1 MIRIVSDSSA
11 LYSKKDGQAKGVTI
25 APLIVTING
34 KTYREYEDINTEEFI
49 NIINEG
55 HIPVSSQPAIGEVL
69 NIYDENIEDEIIN
82 ISMADGLSGTYNS
95 ACVAKDMATNPDRI
109 EVINSE
115 TLCGP
120 QNYLVDL
127 AVELVKLGKTKNEIV
142 SEIKK
147 AMEETKSF
155 LIPHDFDY
163 LVRGGRLSS
172 LAGKVGGL
180 IKLVPVMTLSED
192 CTRLVKFTT
201 KRTFNKAVEKICE
214 ELINAGVDSNYNIYI
229 SHACTESLA
238 NEAKNIIMKKIEN
251 ANIEINMLGPVF
263 TAQGGPG
270 CVAIQSI
277 KKSSIL

>member
-1 MIRIVSDSSA
+1 MIKIISDSSI
-11 LYSKKDGQAKGVTI
+11 LYSAKEGEENNIDIAYLSVTI
-25 APLIVTING
+25 DN
-34 KTYREYEDINTEEFI
+34 KTYKEREEIDTEEFI
-49 NIINEG
+49 KIINEG
-55 HIPVSSQPAIGEVL
+55 NIPTTSQPSVGEVVNL
-69 NIYDENIEDEIIN
+69 YNKYPEDEIIN
-82 ISMADGLSGTYNS
+82 IALADGLSGTYNS
-95 ACVAKDMATNPDRI
+95 ACMAKNMVDNSDRI
-109 EVINSE
+109 SVINTK

-120 QNYLVDL
+120 QKYIAQT
-127 AVELVKLGKTKNEIV
+127 AVELSEKGLSKDEILNEIDILINN
-142 SEIKK
+142 S
-147 AMEETKSF
+147 KSF
-155 LIPHDFDY
+155 LIPNDFDY